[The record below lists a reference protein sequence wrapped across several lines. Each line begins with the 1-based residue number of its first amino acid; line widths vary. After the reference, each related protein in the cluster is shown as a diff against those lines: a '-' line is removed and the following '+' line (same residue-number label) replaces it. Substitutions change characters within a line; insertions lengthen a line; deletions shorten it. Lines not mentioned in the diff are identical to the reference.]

1 MEEELKNCPFCGGKA
16 KKVWIPMQ
24 MAIPNVTVGGFAI
37 SCSDCYAV
45 QLIGA
50 NNEQDA
56 INQWNTRAGS
66 LSTNDSTPEA
76 LPDYLS

>member
-24 MAIPNVTVGGFAI
+24 VAIPNITVGGFAI
-37 SCSDCYAV
+37 SCSDCHAV

-56 INQWNTRAGS
+56 INQWNNRFNLTKQVKQR
-66 LSTNDSTPEA
+66 LDQHKELNP
-76 LPDYLS
+76 